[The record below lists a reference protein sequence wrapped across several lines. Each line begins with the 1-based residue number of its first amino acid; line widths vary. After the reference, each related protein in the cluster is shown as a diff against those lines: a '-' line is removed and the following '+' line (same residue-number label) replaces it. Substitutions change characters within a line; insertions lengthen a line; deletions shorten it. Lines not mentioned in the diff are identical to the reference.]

1 MSKNIKAVIWDM
13 GGVILRTEDWTPRT
27 QLASFY
33 NLTLDGIHDLV
44 FKSDSANRAT
54 LGEIDEETHWKNL
67 GEQLGINAEE
77 LARFEHKFWQGDRL
91 DQKLVGYIR
100 SLQSNYKTALLSNA
114 WSGTRNVLTKSKPC
128 IDAFHYSVFSS
139 EVGLAKPNPAIYRYI
154 LSMCDVQPFE
164 AIFVDDAIENVEAAN
179 LLGIHGIN
187 FKNTDQTITAID
199 ALLKEQ

>member
-1 MSKNIKAVIWDM
+1 MSKKIKAVIWDM

-33 NLTLDGIHDLV
+33 NLTLDGIHELV

-67 GEQLGINAEE
+67 GEQLGINGAELIE
-77 LARFEHKFWQGDRL
+77 FEKRFWQGDRL
-91 DQKLVGYIR
+91 DQKLVNYIR
-100 SLQSNYKTALLSNA
+100 SLQSDYTTALLSNA

-128 IDAFHYSVFSS
+128 IDAFHHSVFSS

-154 LSMCDVQPFE
+154 LSMCDVQPAE
-164 AIFVDDAIENVEAAN
+164 SIFIDDAIENVEAAN
-179 LLGIHGIN
+179 LLGIHGIH
-187 FKNTDQTITAID
+187 FKNSDKTIAEID
-199 ALLKEQ
+199 ALLEVK